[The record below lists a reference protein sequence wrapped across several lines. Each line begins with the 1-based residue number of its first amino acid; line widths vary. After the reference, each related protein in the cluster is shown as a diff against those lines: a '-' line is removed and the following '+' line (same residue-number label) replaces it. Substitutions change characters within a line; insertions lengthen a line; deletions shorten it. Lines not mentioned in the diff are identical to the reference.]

1 MRPLRAWWIRL
12 TGLFSAGRRSEQFDE
27 ELRSHLAMHIEDN
40 LRQGMTPGEARRQAL
55 IALGGMQSARD
66 AYRDRGGMPALESL
80 VQDFRFAVRAL
91 RKSPG
96 FTAAATLVLALGIG
110 ANGATFSLVNALL
123 LRPLNGGHLR
133 GEFVGLYSGHRTRPE
148 LFRAFSYPE
157 YVDIRQQNDVFNDL
171 LAESVARPGLTEG
184 RLTRR
189 VTAGL
194 VSSNYF
200 STLGVEMAAGR
211 AFTLDEERPGSAAAV
226 VIVSHSY
233 WRQHGLT
240 PDIVGR
246 SVTVSG
252 HEMTI
257 VGVAPQGFAGTMP
270 VFAHDLWLPLGAA
283 PLVSD
288 GQDIGPSNRIV
299 NDRSAQSLL
308 LAGTLREGTSA
319 EVAQSRLAALASSLE
334 AAYPQYNSNQ
344 RLVVH
349 PRSRVSM
356 GPRPRSDAA
365 PAAGA
370 VVLMLIAGLVLVVA
384 CLNLAN
390 ILFAR
395 GTVRRRE
402 IAIRL
407 ALGGSRARVLRQLL
421 VEGLL
426 LSAMGGATALMAA
439 WWAASRLIASLTPVI
454 PMSISIDVSPDG
466 RVVMAIALASVAS
479 TLLFAFG
486 PAWKL
491 SRPDLATALK
501 QSAPTGAARTRRV
514 GLPGLLVGTQVAL
527 SVAMLIAAGVF
538 LRASLTAASTDPGFP
553 LSGGL
558 LAEVDARMASQDES
572 RGRATYAALLDRVR
586 ALPGVRSASVASLV
600 PFGLTQFDREVDHD
614 GTITSATFNV
624 VGAGYF
630 ATLGLPVIAGREFT
644 LAEERDP
651 AIEPVAIVDRI
662 LADRLFMGA
671 SPIGQSVRVSDLFM
685 GASPIGQSTG
695 SSARDEPGELKR
707 IVGVVAAVRDD
718 VLSPPNAHI
727 YVPFGRHYRG
737 EMTLH
742 ARTDAGSE
750 AAMLEPVR
758 AAIQGV
764 DARLP
769 VLSVR
774 TMTNH
779 RDVTPSLWALTFAAK
794 LFAAFG
800 IIAAALAT
808 AGVYGLRAYLVS
820 QRTREIGIR
829 VALGATRRRVIG
841 QLVQEGTSIAGA
853 GLVVGALIAVGLVQ
867 LLRQSGLLDERG
879 AIDPLVFTMA
889 PLVLGVTTAVAS
901 YLPARLA
908 LRVDPVVALR
918 PE

>member
-270 VFAHDLWLPLGAA
+270 VFAHDLWLPLGSAS
-283 PLVSD
+283 LVSD

-662 LADRLFMGA
+662 LAERLFKDASPIGQTVRVSALFMGA
-671 SPIGQSVRVSDLFM
+671 SPSGQSL
-685 GASPIGQSTG
+685 G
-695 SSARDEPGELKR
+695 SSARDEPDELKL

-829 VALGATRRRVIG
+829 VALGATRLRVIG
-841 QLVQEGTSIAGA
+841 QLVQEGTLIAGA

-867 LLRQSGLLDERG
+867 LLRQSGLLDEMG
-879 AIDPLVFTMA
+879 TIDPLVFTLA
-889 PLVLGVTTAVAS
+889 PLVLAATTAAAS
-901 YLPARLA
+901 YLPARRA

>member
-1 MRPLRAWWIRL
+1 
-12 TGLFSAGRRSEQFDE
+12 
-27 ELRSHLAMHIEDN
+27 
-40 LRQGMTPGEARRQAL
+40 MTPGEARRQAL
-55 IALGGMQSARD
+55 IALGGMQSARN
-66 AYRDRGGMPALESL
+66 AYHDRGGMPALESL
-80 VQDFRFAVRAL
+80 AQDFRFAVRAL

-123 LRPLNGGHLR
+123 LRPVNGGHLR

-157 YVDIRQQNDVFNDL
+157 YVDVRQQNDVFNDL

-270 VFAHDLWLPLGAA
+270 VFAHDLWLPLGSAS
-283 PLVSD
+283 LVSD

-308 LAGTLREGTSA
+308 LAGTLREGTPA
-319 EVAQSRLAALASSLE
+319 EVAQLRLAPLASSLE

-426 LSAMGGATALMAA
+426 LSAMGGATALLAA

-466 RVVMAIALASVAS
+466 RVVMAVALASVAS
-479 TLLFAFG
+479 TLLFALG

-491 SRPDLATALK
+491 SRPDLTTALK
-501 QSAPTGAARTRRV
+501 QSAPIGGARTRRV
-514 GLPGLLVGTQVAL
+514 SLPGLLVGTQVAL

-758 AAIQGV
+758 AAIHGV

-769 VLSVR
+769 VLSLR

>member
-1 MRPLRAWWIRL
+1 
-12 TGLFSAGRRSEQFDE
+12 
-27 ELRSHLAMHIEDN
+27 
-40 LRQGMTPGEARRQAL
+40 
-55 IALGGMQSARD
+55 
-66 AYRDRGGMPALESL
+66 
-80 VQDFRFAVRAL
+80 
-91 RKSPG
+91 
-96 FTAAATLVLALGIG
+96 
-110 ANGATFSLVNALL
+110 
-123 LRPLNGGHLR
+123 
-133 GEFVGLYSGHRTRPE
+133 
-148 LFRAFSYPE
+148 
-157 YVDIRQQNDVFNDL
+157 
-171 LAESVARPGLTEG
+171 
-184 RLTRR
+184 
-189 VTAGL
+189 
-194 VSSNYF
+194 
-200 STLGVEMAAGR
+200 
-211 AFTLDEERPGSAAAV
+211 
-226 VIVSHSY
+226 
-233 WRQHGLT
+233 
-240 PDIVGR
+240 
-246 SVTVSG
+246 
-252 HEMTI
+252 
-257 VGVAPQGFAGTMP
+257 
-270 VFAHDLWLPLGAA
+270 
-283 PLVSD
+283 
-288 GQDIGPSNRIV
+288 
-299 NDRSAQSLL
+299 
-308 LAGTLREGTSA
+308 
-319 EVAQSRLAALASSLE
+319 
-334 AAYPQYNSNQ
+334 
-344 RLVVH
+344 
-349 PRSRVSM
+349 
-356 GPRPRSDAA
+356 
-365 PAAGA
+365 
-370 VVLMLIAGLVLVVA
+370 
-384 CLNLAN
+384 
-390 ILFAR
+390 
-395 GTVRRRE
+395 
-402 IAIRL
+402 
-407 ALGGSRARVLRQLL
+407 
-421 VEGLL
+421 
-426 LSAMGGATALMAA
+426 
-439 WWAASRLIASLTPVI
+439 
-454 PMSISIDVSPDG
+454 
-466 RVVMAIALASVAS
+466 
-479 TLLFAFG
+479 
-486 PAWKL
+486 
-491 SRPDLATALK
+491 
-501 QSAPTGAARTRRV
+501 
-514 GLPGLLVGTQVAL
+514 VGTQVAL

-758 AAIQGV
+758 AAIHGV

-769 VLSVR
+769 VLSLR

-829 VALGATRRRVIG
+829 VALGATRLRVIG
-841 QLVQEGTSIAGA
+841 QLVQEGTLIAGA

-867 LLRQSGLLDERG
+867 LLRQSGLLDEMG
-879 AIDPLVFTMA
+879 TIDPLVFTLA
-889 PLVLGVTTAVAS
+889 PLVLAATTAAAS
-901 YLPARLA
+901 YLPARRA